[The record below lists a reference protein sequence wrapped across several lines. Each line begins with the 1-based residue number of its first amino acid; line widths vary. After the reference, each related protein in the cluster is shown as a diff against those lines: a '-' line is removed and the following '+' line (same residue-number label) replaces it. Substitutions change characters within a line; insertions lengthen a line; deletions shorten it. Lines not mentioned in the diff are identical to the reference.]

1 MPFNPTSNTDL
12 ILRFKNINL
21 KNVTPYSVKF
31 LGYEI
36 DDGRLNV
43 NLNYKIK
50 NSILNASN
58 SLNFDNLTLGREI
71 PSKDA
76 VSLPLKLAISI
87 LKDSNNQI
95 DVDLPIWGD
104 LNSPEFSYASIVWKA
119 IFQLFSDVVTSP
131 FRFIGNALGIS
142 VDELS
147 SIDFAPGS
155 AFLLETSE
163 DKIKKLADIA
173 QKKPDIVFTLS
184 PTYST
189 KTDTYAIA
197 SRAVQR
203 EITLV
208 MNTKDLNY
216 ENATK
221 TLFRQKINNENFV
234 NADVAI
240 EKLINLT
247 KVSENKI
254 LNIAAKRVENLSKR
268 LLESGVNESQIEVL
282 DITDTNGAKEDKKVS
297 MKINIKTK

>member
-1 MPFNPTSNTDL
+1 
-12 ILRFKNINL
+12 
-21 KNVTPYSVKF
+21 
-31 LGYEI
+31 
-36 DDGRLNV
+36 
-43 NLNYKIK
+43 
-50 NSILNASN
+50 
-58 SLNFDNLTLGREI
+58 
-71 PSKDA
+71 
-76 VSLPLKLAISI
+76 
-87 LKDSNNQI
+87 
-95 DVDLPIWGD
+95 
-104 LNSPEFSYASIVWKA
+104 
-119 IFQLFSDVVTSP
+119 
-131 FRFIGNALGIS
+131 
-142 VDELS
+142 LS

-173 QKKPDIVFTLS
+173 QKKPDIIFTLS

-247 KVSENKI
+247 KVSEDKI
-254 LNIAAKRVENLSKR
+254 LNIAAKRVENLRKR

-282 DITDTNGAKEDKKVS
+282 DITDANGAKEDKKVS